1 MIVSLPHFLN
11 ADAGVQDAIGGL
23 KADPAKHTTYIN
35 VEPYTGMQRGPPSPP
50 PHRTQRID
58 ATVSVLP

>member
-1 MIVSLPHFLN
+1 VIVSLPHFLN

-35 VEPYTGMQRGPPSPP
+35 VEPFTGMQRGLLPP
-50 PHRTQRID
+50 PHTHE
-58 ATVSVLP
+58 AEN